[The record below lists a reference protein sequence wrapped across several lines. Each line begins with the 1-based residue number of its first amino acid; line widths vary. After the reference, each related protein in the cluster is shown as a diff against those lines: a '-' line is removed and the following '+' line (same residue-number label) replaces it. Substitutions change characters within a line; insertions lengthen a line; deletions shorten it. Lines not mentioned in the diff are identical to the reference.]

1 MKVILK
7 KKYEGLGDIGEI
19 VNVKTGFGHNYLIPH
34 GIASSANAKNLQLFE
49 QEKTRIAA
57 AANREASDALEL
69 KAKLD
74 TISVTAE
81 VQVGE
86 EDRIFGSV
94 TTQNIADLLKEKGH
108 DIDKRKVLL
117 EEPLKALGVYEVGI
131 KLHPDVEAQIKVWV
145 VKQD

>member
-7 KKYEGLGDIGEI
+7 QKYEKLGNIGEI
-19 VNVKTGFGHNYLIPH
+19 VTVKDGFGHNYLIPK
-34 GIASSANAKNLQLFE
+34 GFAIAANEKNLKLFE
-49 QEKTRIAA
+49 LERKRIEAV
-57 AANREASDALEL
+57 ANKETASAVEL
-69 KAKLD
+69 KNKLD

-94 TTQNIADLLKEKGH
+94 TAQNVADLLKEKGFE
-108 DIDKRKVLL
+108 IDKRKIIL
-117 EEPLKALGVYEVGI
+117 EDPLKALGVYEVGI
-131 KLHPDVEAQIKVWV
+131 KLHPDVEAQVKVWI